1 MWSNGIVA
9 VGKNIETKTHLWAR
23 DFPKHTLIAAYF
35 SEIYVKKNLYI
46 DLVNTPS
53 ELHKFSTNVN
63 IHFSKE
69 NDFEAKQ
76 ILYVRW
82 QIFIPFSKDAVSMHR
97 KFNSITVRTYTK
109 ESVFREYSRP
119 VLKFYQGNRFYRI
132 CGSVFFGLAFLCG
145 IIRNPVYALILLKF
159 ISIGQILKGKFVL

>member
-1 MWSNGIVA
+1 MWSNGVVA
-9 VGKNIETKTHLWAR
+9 LGRNIETKTHLWVK

-63 IHFSKE
+63 VHFSKE
-69 NDFEAKQ
+69 NDFEAKE

-82 QIFIPFSKDAVSMHR
+82 QVFIPFRKDAVSMHR
-97 KFNSITVRTYTK
+97 KLNNHKNIYK
-109 ESVFREYSRP
+109 GE
-119 VLKFYQGNRFYRI
+119 LIQRI
-132 CGSVFFGLAFLCG
+132 FKASLWNL
-145 IIRNPVYALILLKF
+145 
-159 ISIGQILKGKFVL
+159 SGK

>member
-1 MWSNGIVA
+1 MWSNGIVT
-9 VGKNIETKTHLWAR
+9 VGRNIETKTYLWVR
-23 DFPKHTLIAAYF
+23 DFPKHALIAAYF

-69 NDFEAKQ
+69 NDFEAKE

-97 KFNSITVRTYTK
+97 K
-109 ESVFREYSRP
+109 
-119 VLKFYQGNRFYRI
+119 LKFNN
-132 CGSVFFGLAFLCG
+132 C
-145 IIRNPVYALILLKF
+145 
-159 ISIGQILKGKFVL
+159 